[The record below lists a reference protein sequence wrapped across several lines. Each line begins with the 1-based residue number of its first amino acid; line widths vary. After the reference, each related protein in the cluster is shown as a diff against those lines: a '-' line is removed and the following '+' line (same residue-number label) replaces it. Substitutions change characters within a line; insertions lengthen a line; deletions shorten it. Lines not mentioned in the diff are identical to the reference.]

1 MVTLVILLMGDLSE
15 CKSLDLLLKWTTSP
29 SFVDACSAQGGAKRG
44 RSTFLVFSFF
54 IFFVLS
60 QVSSVSCV
68 EANNIVCGWCVNV

>member
-29 SFVDACSAQGGAKRG
+29 SFVDACSAQGGAERG
-44 RSTFLVFSFF
+44 RSTFLVFSSF
-54 IFFVLS
+54 FFVLS

-68 EANNIVCGWCVNV
+68 EAHNIVCGWCVNV